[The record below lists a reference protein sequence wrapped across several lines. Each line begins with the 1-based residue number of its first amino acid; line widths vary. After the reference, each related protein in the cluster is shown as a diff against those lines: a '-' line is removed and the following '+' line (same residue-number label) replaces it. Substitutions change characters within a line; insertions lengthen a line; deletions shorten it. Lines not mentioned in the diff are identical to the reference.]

1 MSLLG
6 KNKLKQ
12 QEIAAALQSAMA
24 GGNEE
29 EIKQAWV
36 QFQEAV
42 IEDIKA
48 DFIEYQATQ
57 DKSILAQRGY
67 RQLTT
72 AEENYYKKFI
82 EASKSANPQQA
93 FAALPGANST
103 PCA

>member
-12 QEIAAALQSAMA
+12 QEIASALQSAMA

-42 IEDIKA
+42 IEDIK
-48 DFIEYQATQ
+48 
-57 DKSILAQRGY
+57 
-67 RQLTT
+67 
-72 AEENYYKKFI
+72 
-82 EASKSANPQQA
+82 
-93 FAALPGANST
+93 
-103 PCA
+103 